1 MSTKT
6 FKRRFDLVGQASN
19 SFYSFLVR
27 GRHYQPSPW
36 EKRLMASVLAL
47 SAAQQSIAQGGTAA
61 ALEGVQETIITIV
74 QIVFSII
81 LVIGLIRV
89 VMKFVNGTP
98 DALSALGWLVGGV
111 ILWFGFQFF
120 KDDLVGT
127 VGGEGGVR

>member
-6 FKRRFDLVGQASN
+6 FKRGFDLVGQASN
-19 SFYSFLVR
+19 SFYSFLVNS
-27 GRHYQPSPW
+27 RHYQPDPW
-36 EKRLMASVLAL
+36 EKRMMALAL
-47 SAAQQSIAQGGTAA
+47 ASSVIQQATAQGGTAA
-61 ALEGVQETIITIV
+61 ALHGVQETIITIV

>member
-1 MSTKT
+1 MFTQSKRWSVGLLAQFSITTHAFLAKGSTYN
-6 FKRRFDLVGQASN
+6 AS
-19 SFYSFLVR
+19 S
-27 GRHYQPSPW
+27 W
-36 EKRLMASVLAL
+36 EKRLMTTALGLAMMQG
-47 SAAQQSIAQGGTAA
+47 AMAQGGTAA
-61 ALEGVQETIITIV
+61 ALSGVQETIITIV
-74 QIVFSII
+74 QIIFSII

-89 VMKFVNGTP
+89 VMKFVNGNP

>member
-1 MSTKT
+1 M
-6 FKRRFDLVGQASN
+6 GQASD
-19 SFYSFLVR
+19 SLYSFLVN

-36 EKRLMASVLAL
+36 EKRMMASAMAL
-47 SAAQQSIAQGGTAA
+47 SVAQQTMAQGGTAA

>member
-1 MSTKT
+1 MLTKS
-6 FKRRFDLVGQASN
+6 KRGGVGLLANFSNASH
-19 SFYSFLVR
+19 SFLAK
-27 GRHYQPSPW
+27 GSTYNASAW
-36 EKRLMASVLAL
+36 EKRLMTTALGLAMM
-47 SAAQQSIAQGGTAA
+47 QQTMAQGGTAA
-61 ALEGVQETIITIV
+61 ALSGVQETIITIV
-74 QIVFSII
+74 QILFSII

-89 VMKFVNGTP
+89 VMKFVNGNP

>member
-6 FKRRFDLVGQASN
+6 FKKRVGLVGQVSN
-19 SFYSFLVR
+19 SFYFFLAK

-36 EKRLMASVLAL
+36 EKRMMALALAL
-47 SAAQQSIAQGGTAA
+47 SAARQAMAQGGTAA

-74 QIVFSII
+74 QIIFSII

-98 DALSALGWLVGGV
+98 DALSSLGWLVGGV

>member
-1 MSTKT
+1 MLTEIY
-6 FKRRFDLVGQASN
+6 KRIAGQVAQTSN
-19 SFYSFLVR
+19 TLQNLISK
-27 GRHYQPSPW
+27 GHQYQASPW
-36 EKRLMASVLAL
+36 EKRLMATTMGLAYM
-47 SAAQQSIAQGGTAA
+47 QQVMAQGGTAA

-74 QIVFSII
+74 QVVFSII

-89 VMKFVNGTP
+89 VMKFINGAP
-98 DALSALGWLVGGV
+98 DALSSLGWLVGGV

>member
-1 MSTKT
+1 MLTEIY
-6 FKRRFDLVGQASN
+6 KRIAGQVAQTSN
-19 SFYSFLVR
+19 ILQTLISK
-27 GRHYQPSPW
+27 GRHYQASPW
-36 EKRLMASVLAL
+36 EKRLMATAMSLAYMHQ
-47 SAAQQSIAQGGTAA
+47 AMAQGGTAA

-74 QIVFSII
+74 QVVFSII

-89 VMKFVNGTP
+89 VMKFINGAP
-98 DALSALGWLVGGV
+98 DALSSLGWLVGGV